1 MYFYRDYLRA
11 LTFIVI
17 FWDAP
22 VKLSCNL
29 KSEWELKVKT
39 NKCLRKMRGKTR
51 ATTSWLMLVLHL
63 IGWWAARVLLDQS
76 QSEVKQNQCHP
87 GFLL

>member
-1 MYFYRDYLRA
+1 MYFHRDYLRA

-22 VKLSCNL
+22 VKVSCNL
-29 KSEWELKVKT
+29 ESEWELKVKT

-63 IGWWAARVLLDQS
+63 IGLLDQS

>member
-1 MYFYRDYLRA
+1 MYFHRDYLRA

-39 NKCLRKMRGKTR
+39 NKCLRKMSGKTR

-76 QSEVKQNQCHP
+76 QSEVKQN
-87 GFLL
+87 

>member
-1 MYFYRDYLRA
+1 MYFHRDYLRA

-76 QSEVKQNQCHP
+76 QSEVKQN
-87 GFLL
+87 